1 MILKLSIFGLFIVL
15 IIVLTISYYTQLEG
29 FDTIDACAGVT
40 DTTPASKVPISCM
53 QQLWTQN
60 QCSLPTLPANVY
72 LPDAQKQIGDMITK
86 GTVFTQDVDKSIGN
100 FGIMKTFLAGF
111 ISNTKPNSITC
122 LGPAT
127 APATAPAPVPAT
139 GSDLSKGSSIVP
151 PSGAGP
157 ASVLQHATA
166 ATQVG
171 AATQSATPP
180 QRNDIR
186 PQVTVSDTGYD
197 AMNLKQ
203 KSDLLS
209 SIQKMFRNELLASR
223 STDAS
228 VIDPASCSS
237 SNTDSTSQGC
247 EYNKTSDKD
256 SCSSGPDM
264 SKYIKKDSI
273 PCYGCALD
281 Y

>member
-1 MILKLSIFGLFIVL
+1 M
-15 IIVLTISYYTQLEG
+15 
-29 FDTIDACAGVT
+29 DACAGVK

-60 QCSLPTLPANVY
+60 QCSIPTLPENVY
-72 LPDAQKQIGDMITK
+72 LSDVQKQIGDMITK
-86 GTVFTQDVDKSIGN
+86 GKVLTQDVDKSIGN
-100 FGIMKTFLAGF
+100 FGLMKQFIAGF
-111 ISNTKPNSITC
+111 VSNPQPNSITC
-122 LGPAT
+122 LGI
-127 APATAPAPVPAT
+127 APAKPVAPVPAT

-151 PSGAGP
+151 SSGAGP
-157 ASVLQHATA
+157 ASALHHATA
-166 ATQVG
+166 ATSAMG
-171 AATQSATPP
+171 ASNAAANPR
-180 QRNDIR
+180 RNDVQ
-186 PQVTVSDTGYD
+186 PQVVVSDIGYD
-197 AMNLKQ
+197 AMGLKQ

-228 VIDPASCSS
+228 MIDPASCSS
-237 SNTDSTSQGC
+237 STTDSTSQGC
-247 EYNKTSDKD
+247 EYNKTSDKE
-256 SCSSGPDM
+256 SCSSEPDM